1 MNSLFE
7 GSGVALVTPFKEGEV
22 DWDGLESLVEMHLEQ
37 GTDALFPCGTT
48 GEPATLTT
56 EEHRDVVSFV
66 VQKTSGRIP
75 VIAGAGSNSTAH
87 ATQLAKQMQD
97 LGADGVLVV
106 TPYYNK
112 ATQEGLELH
121 FQTVADAVSVPV
133 ILYNVPS
140 RTGVNLLPE
149 TAAKLAA
156 HPNIGGLKEASGDLG
171 QLVELFRLCRGKMP
185 IYSGNDDQVYA
196 LLSLGGSGVI
206 SVAGNVVPRQMHEL
220 VSSYVGG
227 NTERSRQQQEELLP
241 LIRQLF
247 TEVNPI
253 PVKAALADMGL
264 INDELRLPLTP
275 LDEKF
280 RPALRKELAELGL
293 V

>member
-227 NTERSRQQQEELLP
+227 DTERSRQQQEELLP